1 MRPTVQDVHIDQALT
16 MLSVEYTN
24 PSFVAEQI
32 MPVVSVK
39 KESDKYFIYGRQ
51 DLKQYQTILTPKGE
65 TREFEYTIDKANPY
79 SLTERGLHTFVPQR
93 IIDNADTPLDPQK
106 DAVRKLTNA
115 IMLDYEIEVANKL
128 TDTSSYASGH
138 YEALSEGSPWSDYTN
153 SNPIKK
159 VDDIKVVIQKDCGR
173 LPNTMLVSRDV
184 FNTLRNHPVLKD
196 VIKYTQFG
204 IPRNED
210 MARAFEVE
218 NFIVAEAVNDT
229 EKEGL
234 TRSTSWVWNNVAIV
248 AYVEKSPSLYS
259 MSLGY
264 TFRKQNYRKV
274 LTETFMDP
282 EGIKVI
288 VKDMFD
294 PYIISNYAGYL
305 LTSVIA

>member
-1 MRPTVQDVHIDQALT
+1 MSRPLVQDVHIDQALT

-24 PSFVAEQI
+24 PSFVAEKI

-39 KESDKYFIYGRQ
+39 KESDRYFIYGRQ
-51 DLKQYQTILTPKGE
+51 DLKKYHTKLTPKGE
-65 TREFEYTIDKANPY
+65 TRDFEYTIDKALPY
-79 SLTERGLHTFVPQR
+79 SLSERGLHTFVPQR
-93 IIDNADTPLDPQK
+93 IIHNADTPLDPQK
-106 DAVRKLTNA
+106 DAVRKLTNT

-138 YEALSEGSPWSDYTN
+138 YEILSGISKWSDYTN

-159 VDDIKVVIQKDCGR
+159 VDEIKVVVQKDCGR
-173 LPNTMLVSRDV
+173 IPNTMLVSRNV
-184 FNTLRNHPVLKD
+184 FNVLRSHPVLKD

-204 IPRNED
+204 IPGNED

-218 NFIVAEAVNDT
+218 NFIVADAVNDT
-229 EKEGL
+229 EQEGL
-234 TRSTSWVWNNVAIV
+234 TRTTNWVWDNVVIL

-264 TFRKQNYRKV
+264 TFRKQGYRKV
-274 LTETFMDP
+274 LTETYKDP

-305 LTSVIA
+305 LKSVI

>member
-1 MRPTVQDVHIDQALT
+1 MSRPLVQDVHIDQALT

-65 TREFEYTIDKANPY
+65 TREFEYTIDKAIPY

-115 IMLDYEIEVANKL
+115 ILLAYELEVANKL
-128 TDTSSYASGH
+128 TTTSNYAEGH
-138 YEALSEGSPWSDYTN
+138 YEKLSGASQWSDYTN

-159 VDDIKVVIQKDCGR
+159 VDDIKVTVQKDCGR

-210 MARAFEVE
+210 MARTFEID

-234 TRSTSWVWNNVAIV
+234 TRSTNWVWNNVVIV

-282 EGIKVI
+282 QGIKVI

-305 LTSVIA
+305 LTSVI